1 MSLPASIA
9 PTLVCFA
16 VSQEAKPFQ
25 KMVRGRTDL
34 YTLLTG
40 MGAHNAEQAVRDAL
54 KTVQPRRVFTCGFS
68 GALNPALQ
76 IGDVVFGAKVSPSI
90 AQRLQSAGA
99 KQVVFACAERVVI
112 TAAEKRALRAQT
124 NADVVEMESAII
136 ERVCREAGVACI
148 TLRAISDAAHEDLP
162 LDFNALMTS
171 ERKLDPAKLALAILR
186 RPQKI
191 PPLLRLGKNSS
202 IAAEKLGKVLVAVI

>member
-1 MSLPASIA
+1 MA

-25 KMVRGRTDL
+25 RIAQGRSDVHV
-34 YTLLTG
+34 LLTG
-40 MGAHNAEQAVRDAL
+40 MGARNAEQAVRATL
-54 KTVQPRRVFTCGFS
+54 KTVRPSRVFTCGFA
-68 GALNPALQ
+68 GALDPALG

-99 KQVVFACAERVVI
+99 RQVVFAWVERVVI
-112 TAAEKRALRAQT
+112 TAAEKCALRAQT

-136 ERVCREAGVACI
+136 ERVCREAGVECI
-148 TLRAISDAAHEDLP
+148 TLRAISDTAHEDLP
-162 LDFNALMTS
+162 LNFNELMTS
-171 ERKLDPAKLALAILR
+171 EQKLNPAKLALAILR
-186 RPQKI
+186 RPQRI
-191 PPLLRLGKNSS
+191 PALLRLGKNSS